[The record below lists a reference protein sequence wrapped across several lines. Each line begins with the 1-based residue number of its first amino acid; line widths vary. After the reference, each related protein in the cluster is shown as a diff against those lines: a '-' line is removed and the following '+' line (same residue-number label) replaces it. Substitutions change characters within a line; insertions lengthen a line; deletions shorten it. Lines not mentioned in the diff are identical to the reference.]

1 MIDLCMNTTKTN
13 LIKYAGLDVG
23 VGEAGEVHRVQRL
36 KVVQC
41 LKPGPIIKQILTRR
55 LNLK

>member
-1 MIDLCMNTTKTN
+1 MNPTKTN
-13 LIKYAGLDVG
+13 LIKYAGFDVG
-23 VGEAGEVHRVQRL
+23 VGETGEVHRVQRL

-41 LKPGPIIKQILTRR
+41 LKRGPIIKQILTRR